1 MNQQFISRR
10 AVLSRLGAVGLVS
23 LTSSLTACGGGSG
36 TMSPMTETERQA
48 QVKSQIDAVLAG
60 DWTTG
65 KPGLSVLVRLA
76 GLELYK
82 SSRGSA
88 DAVGTPINTSTAFE
102 IASITKALTA
112 TVVMQLVE
120 KQVLALTDPITRWLP
135 MLPSDWS
142 HIQIRHLLSHSSGI
156 PEFFENKPP
165 SELDGLTNAQLV
177 QRLVNN
183 PVLDFVPGTSS
194 SYSNTN
200 YVLLAEVAATAT
212 GQSFTEL
219 MRHGVFEPC
228 GMYSSWL
235 KGESPPVA
243 SVLALNQAVSPL
255 TYGVDILAIGAFG
268 LRSTVEDMARF
279 LDSWRQGRLVG
290 PDTMRQM
297 TTVQSAELLNRPGKY
312 YGFGWSLDGPITTP
326 RVYEHTGR
334 VAGYV
339 GIVHVELSQ
348 SLQLIVLSNSG
359 DAGASQ
365 IYKILPILQSYYP
378 AI

>member
-1 MNQQFISRR
+1 MNQQLISRR
-10 AVLSRLGAVGLVS
+10 AALSRLGAVGLVP
-23 LTSSLTACGGGSG
+23 LTSSLTACGGA
-36 TMSPMTETERQA
+36 MAPMTEAERQA

-60 DWTTG
+60 DWPAG

-76 GLELYK
+76 GVELYK
-82 SSRGSA
+82 SSCGSA
-88 DAVGTPINTSTAFE
+88 DAVGTPITSSTAFE
-102 IASITKALTA
+102 IASITKTLTA

-120 KQVLALTDPITRWLP
+120 KQILALTDPITQWLP
-135 MLPSDWS
+135 MFPSDWS
-142 HIQIRHLLSHSSGI
+142 HIKLRHLLSHSSGI
-156 PEFFENKPP
+156 PEFFEKKPP
-165 SELDGLTNAQLV
+165 SELDGLTNAQLL

-183 PVLDFVPGTSS
+183 PPVLSFVPGTSS

-200 YVLLAEVAATAT
+200 YVLLTEIAAAAT
-212 GQSFTEL
+212 GKSFIEL
-219 MRHGVFEPC
+219 MHRGVFEPC

-235 KGESPPVA
+235 KGESPPLA

-268 LRSTVEDMARF
+268 LMSTIEDMARF
-279 LDSWRQGRLVG
+279 LDAWRQGRLVS

-297 TTVQSAELLNRPGKY
+297 TTVQSTELLNRPGKY
-312 YGFGWSLDGPITTP
+312 YGFGWSLAGPITTP
-326 RVYEHTGR
+326 SIYEHTGR

-339 GIVHVELSQ
+339 GIAHIELGQ

-359 DAGASQ
+359 DTGASQ
-365 IYKILPILQSYYP
+365 IYQILPIVQSYYP

>member
-1 MNQQFISRR
+1 
-10 AVLSRLGAVGLVS
+10 
-23 LTSSLTACGGGSG
+23 
-36 TMSPMTETERQA
+36 MSPMTETERQA

-60 DWTTG
+60 DWTAG

-76 GLELYK
+76 GIELYK
-82 SSRGSA
+82 SSRGSV
-88 DAVGTPINTSTAFE
+88 DAAGTPINSSTAFE

-120 KQVLALTDPITRWLP
+120 KQILALTDPITRWLP
-135 MLPSDWS
+135 MLPPDWS

-183 PVLDFVPGTSS
+183 PVLDFVSATSS

-200 YVLLAEVAATAT
+200 YVLLAEVAAAAA

-279 LDSWRQGRLVG
+279 LDTWRQGRLVS

-297 TTVQSAELLNRPGKY
+297 TTVQSVELLNRPGKY

-326 RVYEHTGR
+326 SVYEHTGR

-339 GIVHVELSQ
+339 GIVHVELGQ

-359 DAGASQ
+359 DVGASQ